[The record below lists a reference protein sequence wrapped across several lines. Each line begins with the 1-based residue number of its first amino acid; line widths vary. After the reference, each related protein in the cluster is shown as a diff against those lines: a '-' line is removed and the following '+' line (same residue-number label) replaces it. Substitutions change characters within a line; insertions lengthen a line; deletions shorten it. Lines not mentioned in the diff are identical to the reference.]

1 MKKSKELLRIIIER
15 IQLGETLTS
24 ICREKDQ
31 PGLTTVYKWM
41 NKDDDFKKE
50 LLEARRIGAM
60 TWLDKMT
67 DLLNQD
73 IKPQEVQWCRERLH
87 HSRWMASKL
96 VSVFNDK
103 VINENVGD
111 PIIKIVWD
119 DDSSSKVSSDK
130 RKEESHSHELRGSDQ
145 VEENSLK
152 DYKIN

>member
-1 MKKSKELLRIIIER
+1 MNAIIER

-119 DDSSSKVSSDK
+119 DD
-130 RKEESHSHELRGSDQ
+130 KEVKDPSYKQQEDNHSHTLRSS
-145 VEENSLK
+145 ETNNKS
-152 DYKIN
+152 YKIN